1 MINSTIFGRI
11 LSISKI
17 LVDGVETTADGVS
30 ADGKNAQYF
39 VVRGSTGNNAIV
51 DSNGNLVCMLKG
63 SENMPIAQDS
73 DGNMIS
79 VMKGD
84 YAGALKTIKVDT
96 NGQMYVAMT
105 GQSIGV
111 NNHPSDYFKASEYP
125 ADYAKSTDIP
135 SDYFKAD
142 ESAVMKGDD
151 AGTKRLVAVDTS
163 GIMLSRMKGAYGGV
177 LKDILLDNTG
187 IMLSRMKGSFGGA
200 LKDISLD
207 TDGNMISVM
216 KGDYAGALKTWKVDS
231 AGRGEMFLN
240 DPSDVWGNVNTIGLG
255 EHAVRVNA
263 PPLLHDKRGSVIL
276 YDDYEHSTNRFST
289 SAMIGSPTVV
299 RSVDTSK
306 TGDFSLK
313 ITTSATSG
321 DGLRVGYYTLDN
333 HINRIGSS
341 VMFAPG
347 TDHNMS
353 SSDFNVGIT
362 YHDGTDFY
370 TGELRA
376 STKDNKVQILHSD
389 GSYTTIRNFLPY
401 YITETGNKYWNT
413 MKLVVDLSTFKYVR
427 ALAYGV
433 EYDLSAYDMFTFG
446 LVTKEKLYGWTSLNT
461 RESAAHE
468 VHIDNYVLTD
478 NEPA

>member
-63 SENMPIAQDS
+63 SENIPIAQDAA
-73 DGNMIS
+73 GNLTS

-96 NGQMYVAMT
+96 NGQMYIAMT

-151 AGTKRLVAVDTS
+151 SGTKRLVAVDTS
-163 GIMLSRMKGAYGGV
+163 GIMLSRMKGAYGSV
-177 LKDILLDNTG
+177 LKDILLDDTG
-187 IMLSRMKGSFGGA
+187 IMLSRMKGSFGGT

-216 KGDYAGALKTWKVDS
+216 KGDYAGALKTWKVD
-231 AGRGEMFLN
+231 ADGRGEMFLN
-240 DPSDVWGNVNTIGLG
+240 DPADVWGNVNTMGLG
-255 EHAVRVNA
+255 EHAVRVHA
-263 PPLLHDKRGSVIL
+263 PPLIYDKRGSVVL
-276 YDDYEHSTNRFST
+276 YDDYEHSTNRFKTAATSGST
-289 SAMIGSPTVV
+289 AV

-313 ITTSATSG
+313 LTTGAIAS
-321 DGLRVGYYTLDN
+321 DNVYVGYYTTDI
-333 HINRIGSS
+333 HIARIGSVVS
-341 VMFAPG
+341 FAPSDTIQMHSSYFTVG
-347 TDHNMS
+347 VTYYDGADYWVGQLRIDSKNDKLQLYNSSGGWTDIV
-353 SSDFNVGIT
+353 SDLSKFGVYAGK
-362 YHDGTDFY
+362 
-370 TGELRA
+370 E
-376 STKDNKVQILHSD
+376 
-389 GSYTTIRNFLPY
+389 
-401 YITETGNKYWNT
+401 YWNS
-413 MKLVVDLSTFKYVR
+413 MKIVIDISTNKYVR

-433 EYDLSAYDMFTFG
+433 EHDISAHSIYTSG
-446 LVTKEKLYGWTSLNT
+446 AVTTKRLYGYYGLTAV
-461 RESAAHE
+461 ESTAQALYA
-468 VHIDNYVLTD
+468 DNYVLTD